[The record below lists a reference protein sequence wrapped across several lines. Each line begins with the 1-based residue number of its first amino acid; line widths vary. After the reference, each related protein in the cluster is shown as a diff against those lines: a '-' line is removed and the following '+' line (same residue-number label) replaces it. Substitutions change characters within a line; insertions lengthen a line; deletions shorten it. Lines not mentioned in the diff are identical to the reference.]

1 MAISRL
7 FIANSLHAEA
17 VAGRRSHPGPR
28 QQKSGVWF
36 AAALLVS
43 QKGGSGG
50 LQCGNS
56 AGYGAGGTLVFAL
69 PTSKGCCMRLLRY
82 LIVSGS
88 AAAMAGAVTFSGAT
102 ATTVAAP
109 ARSHTA
115 PSARFLA
122 EARTALVEI
131 LRHDH
136 PQAWLV
142 HTGHAHSINGVTATG
157 SFNWSGYAD
166 TATKSQTFTK
176 VSGAWTTPSVT
187 CNAEDQITSDW
198 VGLDGFTSNT
208 VEQLGT
214 ISWCFQGK
222 PTYFTWYEMFPAGT
236 VEVGTA
242 LKPGDK
248 ISASVTRTGTSY
260 ALKLTDSTTTGNNIS
275 VTKTCALAT
284 CPDTSAEWISERPSF
299 SDSAGDFLGFVP
311 QVHYNSFKITSG
323 AQTSSGKAGTIG
335 SGPGVNAI
343 TMIDDTQSYKLN
355 TVSGLTGGN
364 AFGTTWKNS
373 F

>member
-1 MAISRL
+1 
-7 FIANSLHAEA
+7 
-17 VAGRRSHPGPR
+17 
-28 QQKSGVWF
+28 
-36 AAALLVS
+36 
-43 QKGGSGG
+43 
-50 LQCGNS
+50 
-56 AGYGAGGTLVFAL
+56 
-69 PTSKGCCMRLLRY
+69 MRLLRY

-88 AAAMAGAVTFSGAT
+88 AAALAGAVTLSGVT

-109 ARSHTA
+109 ARASHA

-122 EARTALVEI
+122 AARTALVHY

-136 PQAWLV
+136 PQAMLV
-142 HTGHAHSINGVTATG
+142 HTRNAHAVKNVTAT
-157 SFNWSGYAD
+157 SAFNWSGYAD
-166 TATKSQTFTK
+166 TATTAQTFSK

-187 CNAEDQITSDW
+187 CRAEDQITSNW
-198 VGLDGFTSNT
+198 VGLDGFNSTT

-222 PTYFTWYEMFPAGT
+222 PVYFTWYEMFPANT

-248 ISASVTRTGTSY
+248 IAASVTRTGTSY
-260 ALKLTDSTTTGNNIS
+260 AHKLTDATTAGNNIS

-284 CPDTSAEWISERPSF
+284 CKDTSAEWISERPAF
-299 SDSAGDFLGFVP
+299 NTTGIVP
-311 QVHYNSFKITSG
+311 QAHYNAFKITSG
-323 AQTSSGKAGTIG
+323 AQTANGTAGTIG
-335 SGPGVNAI
+335 GGPGVNAI
-343 TMIDDTQSYKLN
+343 TMIDSTQAYNLG

-364 AFGTTWKNS
+364 SFSTTWKNS